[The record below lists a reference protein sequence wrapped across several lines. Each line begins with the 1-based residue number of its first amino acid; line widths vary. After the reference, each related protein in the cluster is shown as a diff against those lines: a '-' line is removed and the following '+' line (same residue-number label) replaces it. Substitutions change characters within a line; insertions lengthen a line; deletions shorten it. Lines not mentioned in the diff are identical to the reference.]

1 MTPVLTAQDRRG
13 QSLPVPRLA
22 FNEGMAVDAG
32 ESLVI
37 ERDCVCLLTATA
49 ALYVRVGA
57 GAAGPEA
64 GSIYLAAGLPLHLQ
78 LRAGD
83 RLVTTAAGTATGGV
97 LLVMPLAT
105 E

>member
-1 MTPVLTAQDRRG
+1 MKPVMTALDRRG
-13 QSLPVPRLA
+13 QSLPVPRLDFA
-22 FNEGMAVDAG
+22 AGMAVDAG
-32 ESLVI
+32 DALVI
-37 ERDCVCLLTATA
+37 SHDCVCLLTATA

-57 GAAGPEA
+57 GAAGPTA

-83 RLVTTAAGTATGGV
+83 RLVTATAGTATGGV

>member
-1 MTPVLTAQDRRG
+1 MTPVLTARDRNG
-13 QSLPVPRLA
+13 QSLPVPRLDFA
-22 FNEGMAVDAG
+22 SGMSVAAG
-32 ESLVI
+32 EALTIS
-37 ERDCVCLLTATA
+37 RDCVCLLTATA

-57 GAAGPEA
+57 GAAGPTA

-83 RLVTTAAGTATGGV
+83 RLVTAAAGTATGGV

>member
-1 MTPVLTAQDRRG
+1 MKPIMTAQDRRG
-13 QSLPVPRLA
+13 QSIPVPRLDFA
-22 FNEGMAVDAG
+22 AGMAVDAG
-32 ESLVI
+32 EDLVI
-37 ERDCVCLLTATA
+37 SRDCVCLLTATA
-49 ALYVRVGA
+49 ALYVRVGQ

-83 RLVTTAAGTATGGV
+83 RLVTAAAGTATGGV